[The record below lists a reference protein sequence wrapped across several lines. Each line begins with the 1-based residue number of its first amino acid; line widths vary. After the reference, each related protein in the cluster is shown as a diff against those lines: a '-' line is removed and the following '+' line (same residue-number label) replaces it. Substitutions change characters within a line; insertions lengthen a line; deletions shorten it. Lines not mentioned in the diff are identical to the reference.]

1 MRNKLRILAS
11 VLFACIFI
19 EANATSPM
27 MRRLMEMPP
36 VERAVVIIKQYQ
48 TLHRPEHRPTN
59 GYGHVVRPG
68 EPYRKGVQLT
78 ERQADALL
86 REDLRKFCALFN
98 KYDADSLLLACL
110 SYNCGPA
117 RVMGGKG
124 AEKSR
129 LLRKIESGS
138 RNILPEYLAFCH
150 FRGKVH
156 KRLRQR
162 RFVEY
167 IVLSVK

>member
-1 MRNKLRILAS
+1 M
-11 VLFACIFI
+11 V
-19 EANATSPM
+19 
-27 MRRLMEMPP
+27 RRLMELPP
-36 VERAVVIIKQYQ
+36 FERAILIIKYYE
-48 TLHRPEHRPTN
+48 TLHRPEHWSTI
-59 GYGHVVRPG
+59 GYGHVVQPG

-78 ERQADALL
+78 ESQADNLL
-86 REDLRKFCALFN
+86 RKDLRKFCAL
-98 KYDADSLLLACL
+98 YRSYGADSLLLACL